1 MKALTKG
8 FNGGLW
14 AFRLVFAVVV
24 AELAI
29 VGGTVVG
36 CFAEDICN
44 EADTQ
49 AIKET
54 MQGLATKSFALYAA
68 EKGIKSNS
76 KEDQMDIQKLA
87 TYGTAVAVVGTGSV
101 VGGGALIDQ
110 QTGGPEKRKQAET
123 TELRTIVREELKKVL
138 WEAWPEKTG
147 PVKTYPK
154 PDSTKDYRKET
165 PKR

>member
-1 MKALTKG
+1 
-8 FNGGLW
+8 
-14 AFRLVFAVVV
+14 
-24 AELAI
+24 
-29 VGGTVVG
+29 
-36 CFAEDICN
+36 
-44 EADTQ
+44 
-49 AIKET
+49 
-54 MQGLATKSFALYAA
+54 
-68 EKGIKSNS
+68 
-76 KEDQMDIQKLA
+76 MDIQKIA

-110 QTGGPEKRKQAET
+110 QTGGPAKRALAEE

-154 PDSTKDYRKET
+154 PDSTKDYRIET